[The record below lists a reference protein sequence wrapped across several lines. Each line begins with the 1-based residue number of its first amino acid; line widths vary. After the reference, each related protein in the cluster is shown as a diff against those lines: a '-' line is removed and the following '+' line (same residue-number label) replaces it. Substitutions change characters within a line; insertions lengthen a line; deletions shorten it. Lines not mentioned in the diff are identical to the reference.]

1 LRLAAVVFA
10 AALLAVPGP
19 ESAPE
24 EGIRRALRAG
34 TGVVVLPAGDIE
46 ISSEL
51 SIGPSAHDLEIRGA
65 SSGTTLRAASHFHGR
80 AIFVC
85 ESASH
90 VRLAGFTIN
99 GNRAQLE
106 QRSGLPA
113 SNQPFAQFTRG
124 NGILAIHAAG
134 LAVSDVR
141 FVNVPGFA
149 ILASASRDVAID
161 RVTIAD
167 SGSRSD
173 KGRNNTTGGILL
185 EEGTEHFRV
194 TRCEIRNVRGNGVW
208 THSLYTSPRNNDG
221 RIENNQFERI
231 GRDAIQAG
239 HATRIQ
245 VENNTGRLIGFPE
258 NIVDVEGFGTPVA
271 LDTAG
276 NTDHSAYVGNRFEE
290 VNGQCIDLDG
300 FHDGEVRGN
309 ACINRQSA
317 GHYPNG
323 HYGIV
328 VGNNNPDMRSEG
340 IVLVDNEIDG
350 AIYGGIFLI
359 GTHNRVLRNHLRRL
373 NLARCEGSGA
383 KPACNYALDQPD
395 LLRSGIYL
403 GTGGP
408 RPAPARGNVIEDNE
422 VSGFGISKHCIAAA
436 PGVSLAANSV
446 ARNTCKNDP
455 AR

>member
-1 LRLAAVVFA
+1 MRLAAAFLA
-10 AALLAVPGP
+10 AASLAVPGS
-19 ESAPE
+19 ESTGEAR
-24 EGIRRALRAG
+24 IRRALRAG
-34 TGVVVLPAGDIE
+34 TGVIELPAGEIE

-51 SIGPSAHDLEIRGA
+51 SIAAGAHDLEIRGA
-65 SSGTTLRAASHFHGR
+65 PSGTTLRAARGFRGR

-90 VRLAGFTIN
+90 VRFAGFTID

-106 QRSGLPA
+106 PRSGLPP

-124 NGILAIHAAG
+124 NGILAVHAAA
-134 LAVSDVR
+134 LAISDVR

-149 ILASASRDVAID
+149 ILASASHDVEID
-161 RVTIAD
+161 RVAIAD
-167 SGSRSD
+167 SGSRNA

-194 TRCEIRNVRGNGVW
+194 TRCEIRNVRGNGIW
-208 THSLYTSPRNNDG
+208 THSLYTSPRNHDG
-221 RIENNQFERI
+221 RIANNRFDAI
-231 GRDAIQAG
+231 GRDAIQVG
-239 HATRIQ
+239 HAARVQ
-245 VENNTGRLIGFPE
+245 VENNTGRLIGFPAE
-258 NIVDVEGFGTPVA
+258 IVDVEGFGTPVA

-276 NTDHSAYVGNRFEE
+276 NTGHSAYVGNRFEE

-309 ACINRQSA
+309 ACINRRSTQ
-317 GHYPNG
+317 HYPNG

-328 VGNNNPDMRSEG
+328 VGNNNPDMRPEG
-340 IVLVDNEIDG
+340 IDLIDNEIDG

-359 GTHNRVLRNHLRRL
+359 GTHNRVLRNHLRRI
-373 NLARCEGSGA
+373 NLAHCEGSA
-383 KPACNYALDQPD
+383 ATPACNYALDQPD

-422 VSGFGISKHCIAAA
+422 ISGFGISKHCISAA
-436 PGVSLAANSV
+436 PGISLSANTI
-446 ARNTCKNDP
+446 ARNTCKDDP
-455 AR
+455 AQ

>member
-1 LRLAAVVFA
+1 MRLAAAILA
-10 AALLAVPGP
+10 AALAVPGS
-19 ESAPE
+19 ESPGEAT
-24 EGIRRALRAG
+24 IRRALRAG
-34 TGVVVLPAGDIE
+34 TGVIELPAGEIE
-46 ISSEL
+46 ISAEL
-51 SIGPSAHDLEIRGA
+51 SIAPGAHDLEIRGA
-65 SSGTTLRAASHFHGR
+65 PSGTILRAARGFRGR

-90 VRLAGFTIN
+90 VRFAGLTID

-106 QRSGLPA
+106 QRSGLPP

-124 NGILAIHAAG
+124 NGILAVHAMA

-141 FVNVPGFA
+141 FINVPGFA
-149 ILASASRDVAID
+149 ILASASHDVEID
-161 RVTIAD
+161 RITIAD
-167 SGSRSD
+167 SGSRNA

-208 THSLYTSPRNNDG
+208 THSLYTSPRNHDG
-221 RIENNQFERI
+221 RIANNQFERI
-231 GRDAIQAG
+231 GRDAIQVG
-239 HATRIQ
+239 HATRFQ
-245 VENNTGRLIGFPE
+245 VENNTGRLIGFPAE
-258 NIVDVEGFGTPVA
+258 IVDVEGFGTPVA

-276 NTDHSAYVGNRFEE
+276 NTSHSGYVGNRFEE

-309 ACINRQSA
+309 ACINRQA
-317 GHYPNG
+317 AQHYPNG

-328 VGNNNPDMRSEG
+328 VGNNNPDMRPEG
-340 IVLVDNEIDG
+340 IDIVDNEIDG
-350 AIYGGIFLI
+350 TIYGGIFLI
-359 GTHNRVLRNHLRRL
+359 GTHNRVLRNHLRRI
-373 NLARCEGSGA
+373 NLAHCEGSAA

-408 RPAPARGNVIEDNE
+408 RPAPARDDVIEDNE
-422 VSGFGISKHCIAAA
+422 ISGFGISKHCISAA
-436 PGVSLAANSV
+436 PGVSVGANTI
-446 ARNTCKNDP
+446 ARNNCKDDP
-455 AR
+455 AQ